1 MQVDFKETLEEIKME
16 YDRRVQRIEAAYNLL
31 ASLHTETMCELVE
44 TRKQMDAMS
53 ASWWWMLKHRISVK
67 LGRTKKWE

>member
-1 MQVDFKETLEEIKME
+1 MQVEFKETLEEIKME

-44 TRKQMDAMS
+44 TRKRMDAMS
-53 ASWWWMLKHRISVK
+53 ANWWWMFKHRISIK
-67 LGRTKKWE
+67 LGMRKELE